1 MILLHI
7 PEAKGYTKEK
17 QEFRDKIKKEFG
29 VRWNRDLIN
38 PVTNTKGCW
47 CISGDKV
54 AGIPSK
60 WLISQKINFA
70 DFLMNAGKQVQ
81 VPNLLYTFKADVHD
95 V

>member
-17 QEFRDKIKKEFG
+17 QEFRDKIKKGFG
-29 VRWNRDLIN
+29 VKWNRDLIN

-47 CISGDKV
+47 CISGDKA

-60 WLISQKINFA
+60 PSRLA
-70 DFLMNAGKQVQ
+70 APL
-81 VPNLLYTFKADVHD
+81 
-95 V
+95 